1 MSVGKGSSDM
11 SGLTSSVS
19 NSNPSSLPGVSAS
32 PLATSALTPASF
44 STFSTVSLSMASQG
58 APDSRRGAAGNP
70 PPMST
75 ASSSS
80 PPLFPL
86 FPSSAQDTG
95 RGAGKGG
102 KEKSLSTPQEPAP
115 KEKER
120 DSEKNRE
127 KEKENKREGR
137 KDLEK
142 RSKVSTPDGSPN
154 APSSLFTVDGRD
166 SEDAHLSLAPK
177 KAPGRKKSTSVE
189 TVSDTS
195 SSEVRGIHSTVPVS
209 ITKGRLPKK
218 GRPSE
223 KGAEIEEGEKEKEK
237 QSAPSQQTANL
248 PGQPGRQ
255 QLIVSSIGPVLDH
268 AEKQPVTD
276 KRVVGLL
283 KKAKAQLF
291 EIKKSKLKPAD
302 QTKVQVSFS
311 FVLLSQFS
319 CVFNKKRLFLSFS
332 SYSHKQVTL
341 TCCYEYLL

>member
-1 MSVGKGSSDM
+1 MSMGKGSSEM
-11 SGLTSSVS
+11 SVLTGSVS
-19 NSNPSSLPGVSAS
+19 CSNPSSLPGVSAS
-32 PLATSALTPASF
+32 PLATSALTPPF
-44 STFSTVSLSMASQG
+44 STFSTVSMGLAPQG
-58 APDSRRGAAGNP
+58 TPDSRRGGAAGNP
-70 PPMST
+70 PPLST
-75 ASSSS
+75 TSSTSS
-80 PPLFPL
+80 PLFPL

-102 KEKSLSTPQEPAP
+102 KEKSLSAPQEPAP

-154 APSSLFTVDGRD
+154 APSSLFIVDGRD
-166 SEDAHLSLAPK
+166 SEDALLSVAPK
-177 KAPGRKKSTSVE
+177 KAPGRKKSSSVD
-189 TVSDTS
+189 TVSDTA
-195 SSEVRGIHSTVPVS
+195 SSEVRGPHSTVPMS
-209 ITKGRLPKK
+209 IAKGRLPKK

-223 KGAEIEEGEKEKEK
+223 KGAEIEDGEKEKEK
-237 QSAPSQQTANL
+237 LSAPNQQTASL

-255 QLIVSSIGPVLDH
+255 QLPVSSLGSMLAQ

-291 EIKKSKLKPAD
+291 EIKKSKLKPAE
-302 QTKVQVSFS
+302 QPKGQVSFS
-311 FVLLSQFS
+311 VHVLPSQL
-319 CVFNKKRLFLSFS
+319 LFLSFS
-332 SYSHKQVTL
+332 
-341 TCCYEYLL
+341 

>member
-11 SGLTSSVS
+11 SVLTGSVS
-19 NSNPSSLPGVSAS
+19 SCNPSSLPGVSSS

-44 STFSTVSLSMASQG
+44 STFSNVSLGLPSQG
-58 APDSRRGAAGNP
+58 TPDSRRGAAGNP
-70 PPMST
+70 PLLST
-75 ASSSS
+75 TSASSS
-80 PPLFPL
+80 PLFPL
-86 FPSSAQDTG
+86 FISSAQDTV

-102 KEKSLSTPQEPAP
+102 KEKSLSAPQEPSP

-142 RSKVSTPDGSPN
+142 RSKVSSPDGSPT
-154 APSSLFTVDGRD
+154 APSSMLTEDVRD
-166 SEDAHLSLAPK
+166 SEDPILSLAPK
-177 KAPGRKKSTSVE
+177 KASGRKKSTSVD
-189 TVSDTS
+189 TVSDTA
-195 SSEVRGIHSTVPVS
+195 SSEVRGLHSTVPLS
-209 ITKGRLPKK
+209 IAKVRLSKK

-223 KGAEIEEGEKEKEK
+223 KEVEIEDGEKDKEK
-237 QSAPSQQTANL
+237 PSAPNQQTGL

-255 QLIVSSIGPVLDH
+255 QLPVSSLGSMLAQ

-291 EIKKSKLKPAD
+291 EIKKSKLKTAD
-302 QTKVQVSFS
+302 QTKVQVSFP
-311 FVLLSQFS
+311 
-319 CVFNKKRLFLSFS
+319 FL
-332 SYSHKQVTL
+332 
-341 TCCYEYLL
+341 

>member
-1 MSVGKGSSDM
+1 MCVGKGSSEM
-11 SGLTSSVS
+11 SVLTGSVS
-19 NSNPSSLPGVSAS
+19 SSNPSSLPGVSAS
-32 PLATSALTPASF
+32 PLATSALTPAPF
-44 STFSTVSLSMASQG
+44 STFAVSLGLASQG
-58 APDSRRGAAGNP
+58 TPDSRRGSAGNP
-70 PPMST
+70 PALST
-75 ASSSS
+75 TSSASS
-80 PPLFPL
+80 PLFPL

-102 KEKSLSTPQEPAP
+102 KEKSMSAPQEPAP

-154 APSSLFTVDGRD
+154 APSSMFTVDGRD
-166 SEDAHLSLAPK
+166 SEDAILSLAPK
-177 KAPGRKKSTSVE
+177 KTPGRKKSTSVDV
-189 TVSDTS
+189 VSDTT
-195 SSEVRGIHSTVPVS
+195 SSEVRGLHSTVPMS
-209 ITKGRLPKK
+209 IAKGRLSKK

-223 KGAEIEEGEKEKEK
+223 KGPEMEDGEKEKEK
-237 QSAPSQQTANL
+237 QSAPSQQTASL

-255 QLIVSSIGPVLDH
+255 QLPVSSLGSMLAQ

-311 FVLLSQFS
+311 FHVLVSQS
-319 CVFNKKRLFLSFS
+319 LCLLNKKLLCFS
-332 SYSHKQVTL
+332 HSHHIATSKFDMML
-341 TCCYEYLL
+341 

>member
-11 SGLTSSVS
+11 SVLAGSVS
-19 NSNPSSLPGVSAS
+19 SSNPSSLPGVSAN

-44 STFSTVSLSMASQG
+44 STFSTVSMSLASQG
-58 APDSRRGAAGNP
+58 APDNRRGAAGNP
-70 PPMST
+70 PPLST
-75 ASSSS
+75 TSSSS
-80 PPLFPL
+80 SPLFPL

-102 KEKSLSTPQEPAP
+102 KEKSLSSPLEPSP

-142 RSKVSTPDGSPN
+142 RSKVPTPDGSPN

-166 SEDAHLSLAPK
+166 SEDAVLSLAPK
-177 KAPGRKKSTSVE
+177 KAPGRKKSTSVDM
-189 TVSDTS
+189 VSDTA
-195 SSEVRGIHSTVPVS
+195 SSEVRGPHSTVPMS
-209 ITKGRLPKK
+209 IAKGRLSKK

-223 KGAEIEEGEKEKEK
+223 KGTEIEDGEKEKEK
-237 QSAPSQQTANL
+237 QSAPSQQTASL

-255 QLIVSSIGPVLDH
+255 QLPVSSVELRLAQ

-302 QTKVQVSFS
+302 QTKVQVSVS
-311 FVLLSQFS
+311 FHVIVILQ
-319 CVFNKKRLFLSFS
+319 
-332 SYSHKQVTL
+332 
-341 TCCYEYLL
+341 